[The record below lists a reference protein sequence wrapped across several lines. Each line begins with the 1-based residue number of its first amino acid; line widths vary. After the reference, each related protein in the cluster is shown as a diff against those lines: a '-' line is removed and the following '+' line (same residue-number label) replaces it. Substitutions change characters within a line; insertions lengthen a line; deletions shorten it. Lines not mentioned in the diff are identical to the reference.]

1 MRRHGHQLLCALVI
15 CGLSANLVLAA
26 PPPPYDFTGPWSG
39 DLKGGG
45 VTVPVEADF
54 MATTDPRMFTGNLT
68 LGSPLNLSCTLT
80 AKSRRH
86 LLKMHLTCSNGKS
99 STLRAHLNPTT
110 YALTGSVVLGHKHPV
125 RAKFTL
131 MRTP

>member
-1 MRRHGHQLLCALVI
+1 MRRHGHQLLFALVI

-26 PPPPYDFTGPWSG
+26 LPPAYDFSGPWSG
-39 DLKGGG
+39 DLTGGG
-45 VTVPVEADF
+45 VSVPVGADF
-54 MATTDPRMFTGNLT
+54 MATSDPRMFTGTLT
-68 LGSPLNLSCTLT
+68 LGNPLNLNCTLT
-80 AKSRRH
+80 AQSRRH
-86 LLKMHLTCSNGKS
+86 ILKMHLMCSNGKS

-125 RAKFTL
+125 RAKYTL